1 MSTDLQTQ
9 EKALVSIAIPTMNRR
24 HDLPTSIDS
33 VLSQNYQNIEL
44 IISDN
49 GSTDDTP
56 EFCRNLAEYDSRVK
70 YIRHEKNLGLI
81 PNWNYSLHASSG
93 KYFMWLGDDDWLEP
107 DTIKTYV
114 NFLEAN
120 PEFSL
125 VSGEILYWQEGKC
138 VRLEKGLSQE
148 DGNPVSRSS
157 SYYGKV
163 IDGAMVYGLCRADL
177 AKRIE
182 QENGIG
188 PDWHFVAAM
197 AFQGKIKQLDFISYN
212 KVLGGNSASY
222 KRYAQIMGVNE
233 IWGYAPFIKIALDT
247 LEVVKHKY
255 PVYQSLSRPKRSM
268 LAYQAFL
275 GVLKNFYINRY
286 PYIIGGKFLR
296 AVGIKTPNEKKIED
310 LQEFVKQI

>member
-1 MSTDLQTQ
+1 MNTDLQTHA
-9 EKALVSIAIPTMNRR
+9 KALVSIAIPTMNRR
-24 HDLPTSIDS
+24 HDLPTSINS
-33 VLSQNYQNIEL
+33 VLNQDYHNIEL

-56 EFCRNLAEYDSRVK
+56 EFCRELAERDPRVK
-70 YIRHEKNLGLI
+70 YIRHEENLGLI
-81 PNWNYSLHASSG
+81 PNWNYALHASEG
-93 KYFMWLGDDDWLEP
+93 KYFMWLGDDDWIEP
-107 DTIKTYV
+107 GTLKTYV
-114 NFLEAN
+114 DFLEAN
-120 PEFSL
+120 PAYSL

-138 VRLEKGLSQE
+138 VRVESGLSQE
-148 DGNPVSRSS
+148 DKVPASRSTN
-157 SYYGKV
+157 YYGKV
-163 IDGAMVYGLCRADL
+163 IDGAMVYGLCRTDL
-177 AKRIE
+177 AKKIE

-197 AFQGKIKQLDFISYN
+197 AFQGKIKQLNFISYN

-233 IWGYAPFIKIALDT
+233 WWGYAPFIKIALDV
-247 LEVVKHKY
+247 LEVIKHKY
-255 PVYQSLSRPKRSM
+255 PVYQTLSKSKRSL

-296 AVGIKTPNEKKIED
+296 AIGIKTPNEKRIED
-310 LQEFVKQI
+310 LQKVVKQV